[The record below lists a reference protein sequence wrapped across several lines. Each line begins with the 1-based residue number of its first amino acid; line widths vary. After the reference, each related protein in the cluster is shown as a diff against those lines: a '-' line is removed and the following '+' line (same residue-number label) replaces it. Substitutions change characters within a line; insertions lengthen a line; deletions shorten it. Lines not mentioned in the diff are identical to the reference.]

1 MAALTTTPHL
11 TVALAALTTTPHLT
25 VALAALTTTPH
36 LTTVSVALAVMLHLA
51 TVSVTLA
58 VMLHLATVSVTLA
71 VMLHLATVF
80 IAGSHPFAHGFEPLA
95 GILFADS
102 SSLDPSPEP
111 AFNSL
116 VVLAGV
122 GLIASLGR
130 QNRAGGE
137 SKDCGK
143 NHFFV
148 LLRFNVEGVY
158 RLNPLAAAWFR
169 Q

>member
-1 MAALTTTPHL
+1 MLALITTAAPL
-11 TVALAALTTTPHLT
+11 VAVHHFAVVLAALTTPPHLT
-25 VALAALTTTPH
+25 VVLAALTTSPH
-36 LTTVSVALAVMLHLA
+36 LT
-51 TVSVTLA
+51 
-58 VMLHLATVSVTLA
+58 TVSVTLA

-111 AFNSL
+111 AFNLL

-130 QNRAGGE
+130 QDCAGGE
-137 SKDCGK
+137 SKDCGQ

-148 LLRFNVEGVY
+148 LLRFNVEGY
-158 RLNPLAAAWFR
+158 TGLTL
-169 Q
+169 